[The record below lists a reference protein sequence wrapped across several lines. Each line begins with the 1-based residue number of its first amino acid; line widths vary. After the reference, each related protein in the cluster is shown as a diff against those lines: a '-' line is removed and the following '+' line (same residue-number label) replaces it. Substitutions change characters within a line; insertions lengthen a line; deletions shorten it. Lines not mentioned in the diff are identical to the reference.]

1 MMNHPTIFVSVACMD
16 DQEVYSTVTS
26 AINNASIS
34 SRIHV
39 GVGLLA
45 MEKATLKIVKKLS
58 KQHKNFTFS
67 YEKQR
72 YNDAS
77 TLGVGKGR
85 MRAQKLYSGQDYFLQ
100 VDSHTYFDVNWDIQL
115 LDLFQEA
122 CTTVGDDNVVLTCI
136 PGGYTNTPNFTRVI
150 ELDQVRYA
158 SYYKNELFV
167 GTVPKWNDWFL
178 SDIYPTLPKFV
189 PSVKANS
196 AMLFGNKKFAED
208 TGINE
213 DAFFYDEEVVY
224 SINLVGRGFA
234 LVFPNIKDFPLYHL
248 DSEYI
253 TTGHDRYFFLE
264 YLDSDVQ
271 TTTNEMIKK
280 SYLDFIEDPKNAK
293 SIQAYSE
300 YAKIDLRS
308 GFLLDQV
315 PYVPETF
322 RI

>member
-1 MMNHPTIFVSVACMD
+1 MSHPTIFVSVACMD
-16 DQEVYSTVTS
+16 DQEIFNTVTS
-26 AINNASIS
+26 AINNASVS
-34 SRIHV
+34 SRVYV

-45 MEKATLKIVKKLS
+45 MNKTTLKTVKKLS
-58 KQHKNFTFS
+58 KKYKNVAFS
-67 YEKQR
+67 YQKQV
-72 YNDAS
+72 YNDVS

-85 MRAQKLYSGQDYFLQ
+85 MRAQKLYIDQDYFLQ
-100 VDSHTYFDVNWDIQL
+100 VDSHTYFDSDWDTQL
-115 LDLFQEA
+115 IDLFNEA
-122 CTTVGDDNVVLTCI
+122 CDFIGDDNLVLTCI
-136 PGGYTNTPNFTRVI
+136 PGGYTNTPNFTRVL

-167 GTVPKWNDWFL
+167 ETVPKWNDWFL
-178 SDIYPTLPKFV
+178 SETHPNLPKFV

-196 AMLFGNKKFAED
+196 AMLFGNKKFAKD

-213 DAFFYDEEVVY
+213 DAFFYDEEVIY
-224 SINLVGRGFA
+224 SINLVGKGFA
-234 LVFPNIKDFPLYHL
+234 LVFPNMKDFPLYHL

-253 TTGHDRYFFLE
+253 TSGHDRYFFLE
-264 YLDSDVQ
+264 YLDSDVISS
-271 TTTNEMIKK
+271 TNDIIKL
-280 SYLDFIEDPKNAK
+280 SYANFLEDPKNAK
-293 SIQAYSE
+293 SIQTYSE